1 MEQASS
7 AAEFVRSPVGRWFA
21 TRTMIAWVTTPSL
34 GGFATWGRSAVED
47 VTANVHL
54 FEGLFALPAPVDL
67 LMDGRSIE
75 GIDFDALGALL
86 DWVRTHLPRI
96 RPRIRRRVGVISAG
110 AAGMVLAGI
119 SPVLGWTADVSMAP
133 DVASGLRE
141 LGAATPE
148 ALAAEV
154 DALVA
159 GLRDTPALLVDLRVL
174 LRARRGNLSLAEAA
188 RELGV
193 STRSLQRAVA
203 QAGSSYRTEEFDA
216 RLDAALE
223 LLRSDAKIASI
234 ASRLGVTE
242 GALARLVRQRTG
254 MTPAEYRAAQRAR

>member
-1 MEQASS
+1 
-7 AAEFVRSPVGRWFA
+7 
-21 TRTMIAWVTTPSL
+21 
-34 GGFATWGRSAVED
+34 

-54 FEGLFALPAPVDL
+54 FEGLFALPQPVDL

-86 DWVRTHLPRI
+86 DWIRTHLPRI

-141 LGAATPE
+141 LGAANPE

-203 QAGSSYRTEEFDA
+203 QAGSSYRAEEFDA

-242 GALARLVRQRTG
+242 GALARLVRQR
-254 MTPAEYRAAQRAR
+254 RRARTRSSSTRRLRRWTSPSRGTRHRPARRSSVGATSATRRACSAIRTGASSSSRA